1 MVEKFFRD
9 EIHKIINHR
18 QESIDRARLIL
29 LKEKLDV
36 ADISDVAR
44 LLGCK
49 VEIELINTYPC
60 QNPPDAL

>member
-49 VEIELINTYPC
+49 VEIELINAYPC